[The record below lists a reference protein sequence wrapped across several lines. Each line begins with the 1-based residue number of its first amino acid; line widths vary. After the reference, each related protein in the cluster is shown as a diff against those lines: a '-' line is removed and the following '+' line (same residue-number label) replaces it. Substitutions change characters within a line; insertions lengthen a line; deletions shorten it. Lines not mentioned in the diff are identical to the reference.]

1 MSARRR
7 KAPLWIAQRSV
18 LALHELCLGLDGG
31 GAGLRD
37 AGLLAS
43 ALARPEQAWH
53 YDSPSLYELASLYAH
68 GIARNHP
75 FVDGNKRTAFLTA
88 MVFLERNGLRVT
100 APPGQAAAFM
110 IALASGELE
119 PAAFALWLADNAKP
133 HRTRQRKPRRK
144 PR

>member
-1 MSARRR
+1 M
-7 KAPLWIAQRSV
+7 
-18 LALHELCLGLDGG
+18 GLDGG

-75 FVDGNKRTAFLTA
+75 FVDGNKRTGFMLAASFI
-88 MVFLERNGLRVT
+88 ERNGGEFI
-100 APPGQAAAFM
+100 APEAEAVIQTLGLAAGQATEADYAR
-110 IALASGELE
+110 
-119 PAAFALWLADNAKP
+119 WLAGTSQQPAK
-133 HRTRQRKPRRK
+133 RGRSPRSR
-144 PR
+144 